1 VIRDPSDGTIRT
13 PDPEA
18 SGAAVDLAPAKPIF
32 DTGLPAASQK
42 PKNIERLEASRTWL
56 KSYHAKKGSI
66 TNGNV

>member
-1 VIRDPSDGTIRT
+1 MIRDPSDGTVRA

-18 SGAAVDLAPAKPIF
+18 TEAAAALAPAKSEVGIPIS
-32 DTGLPAASQK
+32 GLPTASQK

-66 TNGNV
+66 T